1 MTGRSAKWHLHY
13 FANKHVVELG
23 RACAAQFWQAA
34 LSVFVAIMAFYIYNG
49 NFLADVG
56 ALS

>member
-1 MTGRSAKWHLHY
+1 MPVTLREKDRC
-13 FANKHVVELG
+13 VVC
-23 RACAAQFWQAA
+23 RTCTAQFWQAV
-34 LSVFVAIMAFYIYNG
+34 LSAFVAVIAFYIYNG